1 MIPAKILVVDDDED
15 FRDLLAEMIFR
26 MGYEAATARDAETG
40 LQLLGNEAFD
50 AALIDFQMPGM
61 TGVQLLRRIK
71 KMDDNISVIIISGL
85 DNEQMAAEAL
95 AGGADAFII
104 KPVDIDILESTL
116 KQALGKEKS

>member
-1 MIPAKILVVDDDED
+1 MPPAKILVVDDDED

-40 LQLLGNEAFD
+40 LHLLGQEAFD

-85 DNEQMAAEAL
+85 DNEQMAADAL
-95 AGGADAFII
+95 EGGADAFII

-116 KQALGKEKS
+116 KHSLDKEQT